1 MVGLDKHAVAHLV
14 CMLIMAWYLA
24 IIAACLADGK
34 SVVTIKQG
42 DLPIITAPPFE
53 FDIAFLLGRTYGVG
67 LAHDV
72 TGRSWSEV
80 SELGTLPQLI
90 DALGVEGVLAALP
103 QAITDRALSHPLEF
117 LQCLDLKTIGIMCM
131 ALGYI
136 GISLAPILLILHAMC
151 VARLGYT
158 KWVNIGLRIIWAI
171 YFIAFLIFVAAG
183 WSGYADEFVCN
194 NPLIPVIRL
203 SDHFDV
209 SYALPFAIVSLVLAI
224 VGFTLCVTMCDMDT
238 MEVSQEKAKAM
249 AKSTSRLAVRKDQE
263 VLDEPE
269 ASASVA

>member
-1 MVGLDKHAVAHLV
+1 VPSPCLLLSAAD
-14 CMLIMAWYLA
+14 A
-24 IIAACLADGK
+24 I
-34 SVVTIKQG
+34 
-42 DLPIITAPPFE
+42 
-53 FDIAFLLGRTYGVG
+53 RYGVG

-171 YFIAFLIFVAAG
+171 YFIACTL
-183 WSGYADEFVCN
+183 W
-194 NPLIPVIRL
+194 PQPQPRL
-203 SDHFDV
+203 
-209 SYALPFAIVSLVLAI
+209 P
-224 VGFTLCVTMCDMDT
+224 GTLCPTACKHPCRHSGKTVLYIWIHCGGALCAAL
-238 MEVSQEKAKAM
+238 SQ
-249 AKSTSRLAVRKDQE
+249 V
-263 VLDEPE
+263 
-269 ASASVA
+269 